1 MLHDSDGERKY
12 QVEMSACHLLCA
24 VSVLDARGAD
34 LVKYLNWFVDLIKL
48 YVMDRKQKREREK
61 QSLQFI
67 VYLL

>member
-48 YVMDRKQKREREK
+48 YVMDRKQKRERETK
-61 QSLQFI
+61 FTI
-67 VYLL
+67 YVYLL